1 MPKFEFR
8 LDTVLRL
15 REREEE
21 AKKQA
26 YQNAVARRIEADQS
40 VEDLRARRQ
49 EILVGAPLDLDTR
62 RHLAGLLEKLDDDE
76 QALVTI
82 ADLLQQEEE
91 AALRHYHLAKQAA
104 EALRKLRAGRLAEWE
119 LSEQRAE
126 QAALDEWAV
135 QRRLA

>member
-15 REREEE
+15 REREEDE
-21 AKKQA
+21 MKQA
-26 YQNAVARRIEADQS
+26 YQAAVARRIEADQS
-40 VEDLRARRQ
+40 VEDLRAHRQ
-49 EILVGAPLDLDTR
+49 TTLVDAPLDLETR
-62 RHLAGLLEKLDDDE
+62 RNLAGLLEKFDDDE
-76 QALVTI
+76 QALIT

-91 AALRHYHLAKQAA
+91 SALRRYHLAKQAA